1 MYQRRYF
8 RSGAYRAPT
17 TTRRIAARRRGYA
30 SAYMPADFGGIRGA
44 PSDRVGRGFRGTY
57 SRSQVE
63 KKYIDVAEATYA
75 CSTTGSVTCLNLCNE
90 GTGVSQR
97 IGRKICIKSVQ
108 VRGITYPADG
118 TVLATNVRIMLI
130 WDKQVNGVIAT
141 IAELLS
147 AATSNSYMNLDN
159 RERFVVIMDKQFAC
173 GGFAT
178 TATQAF
184 AQSPTVHTVNK
195 YKKLPAG
202 SFTIYD
208 GTGAGIADI
217 NTGALYLVTIGDVIT
232 GDAHIFRAACRVRY
246 TDS

>member
-8 RSGAYRAPT
+8 RSGAYRAPIT
-17 TTRRIAARRRGYA
+17 QRRLAARRSYTQ
-30 SAYMPADFGGIRGA
+30 AYMPSDFGGIRGA

-63 KKYIDVAEATYA
+63 KKYVDTASATYV
-75 CSTTGSVTCLNLCNE
+75 CDTTGTVTCLNLCNE

-97 IGRKICIKSVQ
+97 VGRKICMKSVQ
-108 VRGITYPADG
+108 VRGIVDPVDG
-118 TVLATNVRIMLI
+118 ATNACNARIMLV

-141 IAELLS
+141 IAEILS
-147 AATSNSYMNLDN
+147 AATSNSFMNLDN
-159 RERFVVIMDKQFAC
+159 RERFVVIMDKQVSVGAFNN
-173 GGFAT
+173 T
-178 TATQAF
+178 TGY
-184 AQSPTVHTVNK
+184 AQSPTVHTINK
-195 YKKLPAG
+195 YKKLPMG

-217 NTGALYLVTIGDVIT
+217 NTGALYLVTIGNQVA
-232 GDAHIFRAACRVRY
+232 GEGARFVGACRVRY